1 MMANA
6 SIPQFQVNVF
16 TQRGENVFSLV
27 MSANDLV
34 KHARVERYED
44 TSDGVNRKLDERH
57 AMKIAEYMLE
67 PKAVMLDAICG
78 DLRGS
83 WQIVNGQLVGDEDA
97 YLSIDDGQ
105 HRWWAATNLLVEE
118 ERMRWSFPVV
128 ATMGLDYE
136 TRMAIFLQQSQRKS
150 IDSKLSLAMKHE
162 LNAWNND
169 AEREAY
175 SLLLSLNSETG
186 SPLQGKIILGETL
199 RRSYE
204 HKHRPEGI
212 NANGLWNTLRSVMG
226 QKSPLAQLSMEKR
239 VEVVRNIIWVAKET
253 WSKDWESDHSI
264 LTTARGI
271 NSIITLIRRRPSEFQ
286 VAIATDFSLDNLR
299 RVFRYAK
306 SFKWHIN
313 EHKNASDKTITEAL
327 DKAIGAG
334 MRRDRSVKLV
344 A

>member
-6 SIPQFQVNVF
+6 NIPQFPVNVF
-16 TQRGENVFSLV
+16 TQRGETVYSLV
-27 MSANDLV
+27 MSASDLA
-34 KHARVERYED
+34 KYARVERYED

-57 AMKIAEYMLE
+57 AMRIAEYMLE

-78 DLRGS
+78 DLRGD
-83 WQIVNGQLVGDEDA
+83 WQIINNMLVGDEDS

-105 HRWWAATNLLVEE
+105 HRWWAVTNLLVPE
-118 ERMRWSFPVV
+118 ERSRWSFPTV

-150 IDSKLSLAMKHE
+150 VDSKLSLAMKHE
-162 LNAWNND
+162 LGRWNND
-169 AEREAY
+169 AERESY
-175 SLLLSLNSETG
+175 TLLLALNSETG

-204 HKHRPEGI
+204 SRYRPEGI

-226 QKSPLAQLSMEKR
+226 SKSPLAQLSMEKR
-239 VEVVRNIIWVAKET
+239 IEVVRNIIWVAKET
-253 WSKDWESDHSI
+253 WPKDWESDHSI

-271 NSIITLIRRRPSEFQ
+271 NSIITMIRRRPSEFQ
-286 VAIATDFSLDNLR
+286 VAINNDFSIDNLR

-306 SFKWHIN
+306 SFKWHAN

-334 MRRDRSVKLV
+334 MRRDRSVQLV